1 MQKGTRMTN
10 RTRTTV
16 LTRRLAC
23 MLVAV
28 LFSLLFGASSALANF
43 ARVGAL
49 TLNSGENFPACSVID
64 SAGGFAYFGTQTDPG
79 TIVKVRLSDFTRV
92 GVLTLNVGETFLD
105 AAVIDPVG
113 GFAYFGTQTGPA
125 IVVKVRLSDFT
136 RVGALT
142 LNSGENQ
149 IRSAVIDPAGGFAYF
164 GTDQPRHCG
173 EGATV
178 RLHARGCSISE
189 FR

>member
-1 MQKGTRMTN
+1 M
-10 RTRTTV
+10 
-16 LTRRLAC
+16 
-23 MLVAV
+23 

-125 IVVKVRLSDFT
+125 IV
-136 RVGALT
+136 
-142 LNSGENQ
+142 
-149 IRSAVIDPAGGFAYF
+149 
-164 GTDQPRHCG
+164 G
-173 EGATV
+173 EGAVV
-178 RLHARGCSISE
+178 RLHARRYPDLE
-189 FR
+189 FRWRTKYDPQ